1 VQPRTCRGCADAV
14 MDRAYRFL
22 YRLSRL
28 SVRLLGAGYLL
39 VALATTLDVALRN
52 LFSAGVPG
60 VYEISGYVFAVA
72 TTWGFCFVLF
82 ERAHVRID
90 VAYQRF
96 GTRLRAFA
104 DLLALIAMGSF
115 VAVLSYRA
123 WLTLDDTL
131 LFGAR
136 ARTQLQTPLWI
147 PQSIWLAGLLFFLLC
162 LAFMILYVA
171 ILLLRGR
178 TGDVSRIAGIP
189 HAVQQVEDAPR

>member
-1 VQPRTCRGCADAV
+1 
-14 MDRAYRFL
+14 MDHIHTLL
-22 YRLSRL
+22 YRISRL
-28 SVRLLGAGYLL
+28 SVRILGAGYLFIAL
-39 VALATTLDVALRN
+39 VTTLDVALRN
-52 LFSAGVPG
+52 AFSIAVPG

-96 GTRLRAFA
+96 GPRLRAYA
-104 DLLALIAMGSF
+104 DLLALMSMGMF

-123 WLTLDDTL
+123 WITLDETL
-131 LFGAR
+131 LFGSR
-136 ARTQLQTPLWI
+136 SRTMLQTPLWI

-162 LAFMILYVA
+162 LAFMTLYVV

-178 TGDVSRIAGIP
+178 LSDVSRIAGIP
-189 HAVQQVEDAPR
+189 HVATQTEDAPL